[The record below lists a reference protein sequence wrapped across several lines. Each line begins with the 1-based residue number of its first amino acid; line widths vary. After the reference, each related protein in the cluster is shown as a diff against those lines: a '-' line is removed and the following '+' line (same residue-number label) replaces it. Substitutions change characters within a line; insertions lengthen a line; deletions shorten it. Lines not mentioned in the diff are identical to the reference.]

1 MKIEV
6 LMAIR
11 SKGKKDINAILSFIN
26 LDSDARIA
34 IYHYNGVK
42 EERLNYNGH
51 TVNVH
56 YIADGTKMAAYNS
69 LLSLTDAGVV
79 LFADPTQKLITG
91 YQQVIENAFEEKP
104 KCDGILF
111 GAGKEAKRVGSKEV
125 FKHSFAGLCMKTSV
139 LRERELTFIDMDDE
153 TFNEGV
159 ISVFRSD
166 FVVWPSRCFGRMDPI
181 LLNDAP
187 IELDE
192 TNHAFY
198 DTHRIGIAWSFMSF
212 GRYLK
217 QDKRK
222 RSFKDHLKDAR
233 AGYHAY
239 LFRGYEEENKRIKE
253 NPLPFIISVIS
264 LLGLAIQLVLSLLIV
279 FTEVQYIPIWVALVF
294 VVLFAV
300 IYAFAAPKV
309 HNAKAILINGVSVGL
324 ASFAAA
330 LITYLT
336 MKVSWAMSIYGA
348 FICLVVVLGVMYCFA
363 APRFKKK

>member
-11 SKGKKDINAILSFIN
+11 SKGKKDINAILSSIN
-26 LDSDARIA
+26 LDSDVRIA
-34 IYHYNGVK
+34 IYHYNGAK
-42 EERLNYNGH
+42 EERLSYNGH

-56 YIADGTKMAAYNS
+56 YIADGKKMGAYNT
-69 LLSLTDAGVV
+69 LLGLTDAGVV
-79 LFADPTQKLITG
+79 LFADPTQKFITG

-125 FKHSFAGLCMKTSV
+125 FKHSFTGLCIKTSV
-139 LRERELTFIDMDDE
+139 LRERELTFIDIDDE

-159 ISVFRSD
+159 ISVFRND
-166 FVVWPSRCFGRMDPI
+166 FVAWPSRCFGKADPI
-181 LLNDAP
+181 ILNDEP
-187 IELDE
+187 IQLDE
-192 TNHAFY
+192 INRTFY
-198 DTHRIGIAWSFMSF
+198 DTHRIGIAWPFLSL

-217 QDKRK
+217 KDKKK
-222 RSFKDHLKDAR
+222 RSFKDHLRDAR
-233 AGYHAY
+233 AGHHAY

-253 NPLPFIISVIS
+253 NPLPFVIMVMS

-279 FTEVQYIPIWVALVF
+279 FTEAQYIPIWVALVF

-309 HNAKAILINGVSVGL
+309 HNAKAILINGISIGAV
-324 ASFAAA
+324 SFAAA
-330 LITYLT
+330 LITYLA
-336 MKVSWAMSIYGA
+336 MKVSWAMAIYGA
-348 FICLVVVLGVMYCFA
+348 FICLVVVLGVIYCFA
-363 APRFKKK
+363 PPRAKKK